1 MGQHMSETTTT
12 AIPTTD
18 PSAHRPGRRRIR
30 SQLQS
35 GIVVAI
41 TLALFGVFAIA
52 IPGFADPAN
61 IRAFFYSAALVG
73 IVAVGLSF
81 ITLAGRIFSLAIGA
95 NVAISTIFFA
105 ANLHLGAWP
114 ALLLTLGLGAAIGVV
129 QGVLIGIMRTDP
141 IVTTIAA
148 SAIIYGIGQA
158 ITRGR
163 TVVGEGDPSIFTSNV
178 LGIIPFQILTF
189 IVVAL
194 VGWWLHR
201 HTAIGRLSQLL
212 GLNED
217 ALRISG
223 IRVWPLVM
231 VAFIAASMM
240 ASLSGALI
248 ASDAGQ
254 GTLQLGASLGFDG
267 IIAVIVG
274 GVSVRG
280 GIGNPANAAVG
291 ALLIALISN
300 ALILAGLSYD
310 LQLVFKGVLVIV
322 AVVVS
327 ELVTAR
333 SRSGR
338 S

>member
-1 MGQHMSETTTT
+1 
-12 AIPTTD
+12 
-18 PSAHRPGRRRIR
+18 
-30 SQLQS
+30 
-35 GIVVAI
+35 
-41 TLALFGVFAIA
+41 
-52 IPGFADPAN
+52 
-61 IRAFFYSAALVG
+61 
-73 IVAVGLSF
+73 
-81 ITLAGRIFSLAIGA
+81 
-95 NVAISTIFFA
+95 
-105 ANLHLGAWP
+105 
-114 ALLLTLGLGAAIGVV
+114 
-129 QGVLIGIMRTDP
+129 MRTDP